1 MDIQIAIRNL
11 AAYAYRTGLVPE
23 EDLIFLLNSLSSLFG
38 LFEVSF
44 QPEDVIR
51 KASTISKTDI
61 ETGQE
66 LESLLFFMEDR
77 LKKESPLPSYTKERD
92 FASRIMAYLTPP
104 PSVLLR
110 IFREKCAISAENASD
125 WFYDF
130 SKNCNYIRRYQ
141 IAKNI
146 HWASFTSYGDL
157 ALTLDASSDPLF
169 FRPEEYSAY
178 TEHAY
183 PACILCRENIG
194 YSGHPS
200 YPSGRTRRSIRLV
213 LLGKAYDF
221 QYLPG
226 AAAPELFLLSSE
238 KHEKEKA
245 DKEAILRLL
254 EFTRQFPH
262 YFVGMDT
269 DLPFAKKSPSEH
281 AYFLGGRF
289 ATPLSK
295 AESDRIFSVKGY
307 PDIRCSLMKWPASV
321 IRLQGK
327 DPQKLADLAE
337 QIQKNWQNYSDDSIS
352 LFSESAGKRHHGISI
367 IARRRESLFEL
378 DLILRSNLC
387 DREHP
392 EGIFY
397 PRRQY
402 QHFIYHG
409 IGILELSGL
418 MIFPWQLKLDLEQIE
433 QALLEKRSLA
443 STTELRRH
451 VDWAKDIRRDHKAL
465 TKDNITS
472 VLKKEIG
479 MAFLHMLEDSAVF
492 KRTPSGQDAFDRFIL
507 SMEAVFTTKERF

>member
-1 MDIQIAIRNL
+1 MDIQIAIRDL
-11 AAYAYRTGLVPE
+11 AAYAYRTGLLPE
-23 EDLIFLLNSLSSLFG
+23 EDLIFLLNSLSALFG

-44 QPEDVIR
+44 RPEDVMHR
-51 KASTISKTDI
+51 ASTISKTDI

-66 LESLLFFMEDR
+66 LEALLLFMESR
-77 LKKESPLPSYTKERD
+77 LKKEFPLPSYTKEKD

-104 PSVLLR
+104 PSEVLR
-110 IFREKCAISAENASD
+110 IFREKYVLSAESASD

-130 SKNCNYIRRYQ
+130 NQNCNYIRRYQ
-141 IAKNI
+141 TAKNI
-146 HWASFTSYGDL
+146 HWNSFTPYGDL
-157 ALTLDASSDPLF
+157 ALTLDASSDPIL
-169 FRPEEYSAY
+169 FRPKEYSSY
-178 TEHAY
+178 TEHSY
-183 PACILCRENIG
+183 PSCILCRENIG
-194 YSGHPS
+194 YSGHPT
-200 YPSGRTRRSIRLV
+200 YPSGRNRRSISLT
-213 LLGKAYDF
+213 LLDRIYDF

-238 KHEKEKA
+238 KHERAKT
-245 DKEAILRLL
+245 DKDTILCLL

-269 DLPFAKKSPSEH
+269 ELTFAKAAPSQH

-295 AESDRIFSVKGY
+295 AETDRLFSVKSY
-307 PDIRCSLMKWPASV
+307 SDIRCSLMKWPASV
-321 IRLQGK
+321 IRLQGE
-327 DPQKLADLAE
+327 DPQKLADLAD
-337 QIQKNWQNYSDDSIS
+337 QIQKSWQIYSDDSVS
-352 LFSESAGKRHHGISI
+352 LLAESSGEKHHGISI
-367 IARRRESLFEL
+367 ITRRRETLYEL
-378 DLILRSNLC
+378 DLILRSNLS

-402 QHFIYHG
+402 QHFIYRG

-433 QALLEKRSLA
+433 EALLEKRSLA
-443 STTELRRH
+443 STAELRRH
-451 VDWAKDIRRDHKAL
+451 VDWAKDIRRDHKTL
-465 TKDNITS
+465 TNGSITS

-492 KRTPSGQDAFDRFIL
+492 KRTPAGQDAFDRFIL
-507 SMEAVFTTKERF
+507 SMEAIFTTQERF